1 MATEQLI
8 HLDGSQGEGGGQILR
23 TSLALSVC
31 LGKPF
36 QIEKIRA
43 NRRRPGLMRQHLTAV
58 KAAACISNAYVEG
71 DELNSQRLLFKP
83 NEVQAGEYQFAI
95 GTAGSATLVL
105 QTILLPLLFAKGS
118 SKVII
123 EGGTHNPLAPPFDF
137 LQHAYLPL
145 LEKMGAKINTTL
157 VRPGFFPAG
166 GGCIEV
172 EVEPITKLKPLSLLE
187 RGKIVEKKAQV
198 LIAGLPFHIVERELK
213 ILKRKLNWPD
223 NCYEIRDMNSAY
235 GPGNVITAIVKSENA
250 CEVFTAFGE
259 KGTKA
264 ESVADKV
271 IKEVRRYITSGV
283 PVEEHLSD
291 QLLLPMALAGKGEY
305 VTTTPSRHTLTNIDV
320 IKHFLDVTIDI
331 KEIEDKRFLVIL
343 NGSAM

>member
-1 MATEQLI
+1 MTKQQLI

-31 LGKPF
+31 LQKPF
-36 QIEKIRA
+36 KIEKIRA

-58 KAAACISNAYVEG
+58 KAAAQISNAHVEG
-71 DELNSQRLLFKP
+71 DGLNSQQLLFSP
-83 NEVQAGEYQFAI
+83 NEVQGGEYHFAI

-105 QTILLPLLFAKGS
+105 QTILLPLLFAKGT
-118 SKVII
+118 SKITI

-137 LQHAYLPL
+137 LQYAYLPL
-145 LEKMGAKINTTL
+145 LEKMGAKINATL

-166 GGCIEV
+166 GGCIEL
-172 EVEPITKLKPLSLLE
+172 EVEPVDKLKPTSIVQ

-213 ILKRKLNWPD
+213 ILKQKLNWPD
-223 NCYEIRDMNSAY
+223 NCYEIRDMNSSY
-235 GPGNVITAIVKSENA
+235 GPGNVITVVVKSENV
-250 CEVFTAFGE
+250 CEVFTGFGQ

-264 ESVADKV
+264 EAVADKV
-271 IKEVRRYITSGV
+271 VKEVRRYLTSDV

-291 QLLLPMALAGKGEY
+291 QVLLPMALAGKGEY
-305 VTTTPSRHTLTNIDV
+305 VTAIPSRHTLTNIDV
-320 IKHFLDVTIDI
+320 IKRFVDMAINIQEIADKQFLI
-331 KEIEDKRFLVIL
+331 KLSV
-343 NGSAM
+343 

>member
-1 MATEQLI
+1 MTKQQLI

-31 LGKPF
+31 LQKPF
-36 QIEKIRA
+36 KIEKIRA

-58 KAAACISNAYVEG
+58 KAAARISNAHVEG
-71 DELNSQRLLFKP
+71 DELNSQQLLFSP
-83 NEVQAGEYQFAI
+83 NEVQAGEYHFAI

-105 QTILLPLLFAKGS
+105 QTILLPLLFAKGT
-118 SKVII
+118 SKVTI

-137 LQHAYLPL
+137 LQYAYLPL
-145 LEKMGAKINTTL
+145 LEKMGANIKATL

-166 GGCIEV
+166 GGCIEL
-172 EVEPITKLKPLSLLE
+172 EVEPVNKLKPISIVE

-213 ILKRKLNWPD
+213 ILKQKLNWPD
-223 NCYEIRDMNSAY
+223 NCYQISDMNSSY
-235 GPGNVITAIVKSENA
+235 GPGNIITVIVKSENV
-250 CEVFTAFGE
+250 CEVFTGFGE

-264 ESVADKV
+264 EAVADKV
-271 IKEVRRYITSGV
+271 VKEVRRYITSGV

-291 QLLLPMALAGKGEY
+291 QVLLPMALAGEGEY

-320 IKHFLDVTIDI
+320 IKHFIDMAIDI
-331 KEIEDKRFLVIL
+331 KEIEDKQFLIKL
-343 NGSAM
+343 NE

>member
-1 MATEQLI
+1 MTKQQLI

-31 LGKPF
+31 LQKPF
-36 QIEKIRA
+36 KIEKIRA

-58 KAAACISNAYVEG
+58 KAAARISNAHVEG
-71 DELNSQRLLFKP
+71 DELNSQQLLFNP
-83 NEVQAGEYQFAI
+83 NEVQAGEYHFAI

-105 QTILLPLLFAKGS
+105 QTILLPLLFAKGT
-118 SKVII
+118 SKVTI

-137 LQHAYLPL
+137 LQYAYLPL
-145 LEKMGAKINTTL
+145 LEKMGANIKATL

-166 GGCIEV
+166 GGCIEL
-172 EVEPITKLKPLSLLE
+172 EVEPVNKLKPISIVE

-213 ILKRKLNWPD
+213 ILKQKLNWPD
-223 NCYEIRDMNSAY
+223 NCYQISDMNSSY
-235 GPGNVITAIVKSENA
+235 GPGNIITVIVKSENV
-250 CEVFTAFGE
+250 CEVFTGFGE

-264 ESVADKV
+264 EAVADKV
-271 IKEVRRYITSGV
+271 VKEVRRYITSGV

-291 QLLLPMALAGKGEY
+291 QVLLPMALAGEGEY

-320 IKHFLDVTIDI
+320 IKHFIDMAIDI
-331 KEIEDKRFLVIL
+331 KEIEDKQFLIKL
-343 NGSAM
+343 NE